1 MDGERWIITLSKRI
15 VSKTIKEFKKIN
27 ENNDLE
33 ELKNSDR
40 YKKAISLFP
49 DLEIVNVKN
58 LEDENNE

>member
-1 MDGERWIITLSKRI
+1 MSKRI
-15 VSKTIKEFKKIN
+15 VSKTIKEVKKIN